1 MPMRAVIEQK
11 IILQMKS
18 TLLLKNIGDATAEI
32 TLQVSYH
39 IKFNETDKI
48 SIQEFQLTAIPGQE
62 KVQEIEF
69 GESANGDLEVLI
81 LVEKPKGNIIVQK
94 SFILEEIIGKR
105 HKIEFAAQDDI
116 ELGDPDIIHN
126 PPFVY
131 GRLLDKKGVKDLE
144 DVQIIILVKKENE
157 NDFLPLTSVKTEV
170 KGYFTFEYPAGFF
183 TEAVASIGLDLSE
196 NPMPIKLD
204 TKKVKISNERG
215 VEEEKDVLV
224 FPRRAI
230 LVVDVNENVADKIN
244 TTDCGCHADEFGK
257 KKVLEEFSFFSLI
270 RTSQPEI
277 KGYVLE
283 DEDEITLWEV
293 LNNLPSSVL
302 DLFDTIKAVPFISKV
317 SPIKSNIIISS
328 SRTRTSRGVSAVVPR
343 NEDDKINDTLKAV
356 KINKGVLSNFIR
368 EEKTITKENISK
380 LFALNDADKLH
391 KAVTNKP
398 ETIKPLGRVE
408 LGLANTVDWDDE
420 PTIYQAVSIAH
431 GHLLQFKSEWLAD
444 GYSLGD
450 LLYSLPLAPGQK
462 KQIVVFDWERR
473 ESAAN
478 EQSIDFE
485 ESLNNSLTRD
495 RDISEIA
502 AGVLQENMKGG
513 STSKVRSVSGGISF
527 PVGGALIG
535 VSGGGSNARTNAWQN
550 NLRQTSSSDQQKL
563 RDRIVQ
569 SANAVRNMRSTVIQ
583 TVSQGERFEI
593 SSESVANYNHCHAM
607 TIQYYEVLRHFKIR
621 QRFAEAK
628 EVLFVPLLM
637 TQFTKDKL
645 LRWRE
650 SLSEVLIDRRLL
662 KGFDAADRVEHQWKD
677 SGFPSGTFASQNIV
691 TASGTLKIQFVIQRP
706 SDKSDENGKLIL
718 DRGAW
723 GFFNFLFG
731 SSFVENF
738 YKDYLEN
745 QERKDEIFHNELGEK
760 IARRFIANLSFQIL
774 DETQNSLGEVPID
787 ASLTSR
793 YYKDG
798 VLNVKLNWN
807 TALRQRDKVHYL
819 KISMRRNLIDIVNPR
834 PLLPEGSFITVVSGL
849 MNYRTQFS
857 NGTLF
862 KFQNIGDDLSSY
874 DGVTIYTGPST
885 EELKDPRKEDVNI
898 VNKLIAHLNDN
909 LEYYHRAIWLNMTPE
924 RRFMLLDG
932 IVLNGKGE
940 GRSVASLVENELLTV
955 VGNSLVF
962 PVASGLNLNPD
973 FGQKESLTEYYMT
986 AAAEPISISVPTKGV
1001 FAEAVMGK
1009 CNSCEKIDE
1018 SRFWRWEESPIPDSP
1033 TAINP
1038 INTDSRRAD
1047 PGNLQPQQM
1056 PNPIVNIQNAPNAP
1070 DPTGLAGTL
1079 GLLGQSNLFKDI
1091 TGIEG
1096 TQRNAIQ
1103 GLQSTLDTAKVFA
1116 QESAKL
1122 ETQKMMERRLDKAMN
1137 AIDADDSLSPEKKAE
1152 LKEKALNAYMGA
1164 GATKEE
1170 KKEKEQPKPTLTD
1183 AAVKASEQGKTVKAT
1198 KSDAEG
1204 VIESVEI
1211 SGSSNSTILA
1221 SFSGA
1226 IPKLKQP
1233 NENACW
1239 ATAAT
1244 IMMSWKKGKLFTE
1257 EEVLTEVGNPYL
1269 QNFLNKEP
1277 LRSSHKSDFIDLLYM
1292 SGEPPAS
1299 YPLQQYID
1307 WVNNFG
1313 PVWITTDSSEQD
1325 GAFSPHARIL
1335 TKIIGTGTPDGVG
1348 THFIFIDPSTGTEQK
1363 ESFENFLKQ
1372 YEQMVT
1378 DNIGKL
1384 FIQIVHF
1391 ETEIYSEGRNPGT
1404 KIDARVTELMNFD
1417 PIFADTIV
1425 INKMEFN
1432 TGISGFRNYKNWKT
1446 DSSVLHNMT
1455 PHRRKTYRQPLD
1467 IQFIVLHESGT
1478 YSGNA
1483 FNLPANTTSHMT
1495 VKADDT
1501 ILQFNDLIETEFH
1514 TINMNDVAIG
1524 IEFVNRSWLSHQ
1536 TKRKSNG
1543 ILDLQLNY
1551 EGITT
1556 EANLTQEQKTEYA
1569 ESNGHLWLF
1578 WGDGFNIYRVPPN
1591 LTQLEKLVDL
1601 VKWLLVD
1608 YNNYVNKIASTGTGI
1623 YDFFTSIS
1631 NVWLQIVSFNEV
1643 SGIWTFKDS
1652 DIPSEVDKSKK
1663 MFFIF
1668 STGYGLLDPAIL
1680 KTNLASGVLSHN
1692 ACMDNHTDGSF
1703 PTLYSWLRIQKLKT
1717 AQDAYEIS
1725 KKLMKNN
1732 HIKVSLTSNTSKK
1745 IHLLNVDDGNLVL

>member
-1 MPMRAVIEQK
+1 
-11 IILQMKS
+11 MKS
-18 TLLLKNIGDATAEI
+18 TLLLKNIGDATTEI

-39 IKFNETDKI
+39 VNFNETTKI
-48 SIQEFQLTAIPGQE
+48 
-62 KVQEIEF
+62 KVQEFSIPIKTNHESEKTIEF
-69 GESANGDLEVLI
+69 DDLANKDLDVLI
-81 LVEKPKGNIIVQK
+81 LVQKPKGNIIAQK
-94 SFILEEIIGKR
+94 SFILNEIIGKR
-105 HKIEFAAQDDI
+105 QIIEFAAKDEI
-116 ELGDPDIIHN
+116 ELSDSDAIRN

-131 GRLLDKKGVKDLE
+131 GRLLDKKGEKNFE
-144 DVQIIILVKKENE
+144 DVQIIIYVKKEGE
-157 NDFLPLTSVKTEV
+157 NDFSPLTSVKTEV
-170 KGYFTFEYPAGFF
+170 QGYFTFEYPVDFF
-183 TEAVASIGLDLSE
+183 TEAVASIGLELTE
-196 NPMPIKLD
+196 NPMPIKLVSQII
-204 TKKVKISNERG
+204 KVKNERG
-215 VEEEKDVLV
+215 EEEEKSVLV
-224 FPRRAI
+224 FPRRVI
-230 LVVDVNENVADKIN
+230 LVVVTNENLAEKVEPI
-244 TTDCGCHADEFGK
+244 DCGCHASEFGE

-277 KGYVLE
+277 MGYVLK
-283 DEDEITLWEV
+283 DEDEITLWEI
-293 LNNLPSSVL
+293 LNNLPSSV
-302 DLFDTIKAVPFISKV
+302 FDMLEPIKAIPFISRV
-317 SPIKSNIIISS
+317 SPIKSNTLKSV
-328 SRTRTSRGVSAVVPR
+328 SRTGTTRAVNAKATTDDSDI
-343 NEDDKINDTLKAV
+343 NETLRAV
-356 KINKGVLSNFIR
+356 KINKNVLTNFIR
-368 EEKTITKENISK
+368 DEKTITKDNISK
-380 LFALNDADKLH
+380 LFALNDIHRLQNALIS
-391 KAVTNKP
+391 KP
-398 ETIKPLGRVE
+398 ASTKPLGRVE
-408 LGLANTVDWDDE
+408 LGSINSVDWDDE

-478 EQSIDFE
+478 EQSVDYE

-513 STSKVRSVSGGISF
+513 STSKVRSISGGISV
-527 PVGGALIG
+527 PVGAALIG
-535 VSGGGSNARTNAWQN
+535 VSGGGSNASTNAWQN

-637 TQFTKDKL
+637 TQFTKEKL

-691 TASGTLKIQFVIQRP
+691 TASGILKIQFVIQRP
-706 SDKSDENGKLIL
+706 RDKSDEEGKLIL
-718 DRGAW
+718 DSSSW
-723 GFFNFLFG
+723 GYFNMLFG
-731 SSFVENF
+731 SNFAEEF

-745 QERKDEIFHNELGEK
+745 QERKDEIFHNELGEQ
-760 IARRFIANLSFQIL
+760 IARKFIANLGFQVL
-774 DETQNSLGEVPID
+774 DESQNSIKDVSID

-807 TALRQRDKVHYL
+807 EDLLQRDKIYYL
-819 KISMRRNLIDIVNPR
+819 KIYSKIGRNTVFDTFIPR
-834 PLLPEGSFITVVSGL
+834 PQLPQGSFITVVSGA
-849 MNYRTQFS
+849 MNYRTSFS

-862 KFQNIGDDLSSY
+862 KFQNIGDDLSSF

-909 LEYYHRAIWLNMTPE
+909 LEYYHRAIWLNMSPE

-1070 DPTGLAGTL
+1070 DPSGLAGTL

-1096 TQRNAIQ
+1096 TQRNTIQ

-1137 AIDADDSLSPEKKAE
+1137 AIDSDDSLSPEKKAE
-1152 LKEKALNAYMGA
+1152 LKEKALNAYMGG
-1164 GATKEE
+1164 GATSEEIKKDTKVEEFKER
-1170 KKEKEQPKPTLTD
+1170 
-1183 AAVKASEQGKTVKAT
+1183 VKTIADLINDKTISPEQGKVMKENELKKYSENIENKPITSLEGIKETSNTASKDHTDIEVTKDGIKINSSKTTVAGSSNKLPTTIQRQITLARKKLST
-1198 KSDAEG
+1198 GLGGVNHSETINEGSILLFDFDVNDSELKSEHIVILKDLADRMREQNEFLIAIEGHSSQTGEESANIKLSEDRVQSVHDYLVFNQAINQSQIIDYYGLGSTDPIINKRKIEESMNRSVLIRYSMPFSNVIVPANQSGSTSWKLRIGLTTGGSLGPLGLKVLTLQIESTDNNYHGKGDFVLGSIGYGGFSAGAEFG
-1204 VIESVEI
+1204 ADLPNWVEFKTPQPQIIEDFSLTYCKIESVGLQVFFGYSLSELDFPNLGVYNVDI
-1211 SGSSNSTILA
+1211 GGWNVGVAANVGWDTLY
-1221 SFSGA
+1221 GT
-1226 IPKLKQP
+1226 LK
-1233 NENACW
+1233 
-1239 ATAAT
+1239 
-1244 IMMSWKKGKLFTE
+1244 
-1257 EEVLTEVGNPYL
+1257 
-1269 QNFLNKEP
+1269 
-1277 LRSSHKSDFIDLLYM
+1277 
-1292 SGEPPAS
+1292 
-1299 YPLQQYID
+1299 
-1307 WVNNFG
+1307 
-1313 PVWITTDSSEQD
+1313 
-1325 GAFSPHARIL
+1325 
-1335 TKIIGTGTPDGVG
+1335 
-1348 THFIFIDPSTGTEQK
+1348 
-1363 ESFENFLKQ
+1363 
-1372 YEQMVT
+1372 
-1378 DNIGKL
+1378 
-1384 FIQIVHF
+1384 
-1391 ETEIYSEGRNPGT
+1391 IYS
-1404 KIDARVTELMNFD
+1404 
-1417 PIFADTIV
+1417 
-1425 INKMEFN
+1425 
-1432 TGISGFRNYKNWKT
+1432 
-1446 DSSVLHNMT
+1446 
-1455 PHRRKTYRQPLD
+1455 
-1467 IQFIVLHESGT
+1467 
-1478 YSGNA
+1478 
-1483 FNLPANTTSHMT
+1483 
-1495 VKADDT
+1495 
-1501 ILQFNDLIETEFH
+1501 
-1514 TINMNDVAIG
+1514 
-1524 IEFVNRSWLSHQ
+1524 
-1536 TKRKSNG
+1536 
-1543 ILDLQLNY
+1543 
-1551 EGITT
+1551 
-1556 EANLTQEQKTEYA
+1556 
-1569 ESNGHLWLF
+1569 
-1578 WGDGFNIYRVPPN
+1578 
-1591 LTQLEKLVDL
+1591 
-1601 VKWLLVD
+1601 
-1608 YNNYVNKIASTGTGI
+1608 
-1623 YDFFTSIS
+1623 
-1631 NVWLQIVSFNEV
+1631 
-1643 SGIWTFKDS
+1643 
-1652 DIPSEVDKSKK
+1652 KK
-1663 MFFIF
+1663 
-1668 STGYGLLDPAIL
+1668 
-1680 KTNLASGVLSHN
+1680 
-1692 ACMDNHTDGSF
+1692 
-1703 PTLYSWLRIQKLKT
+1703 
-1717 AQDAYEIS
+1717 
-1725 KKLMKNN
+1725 
-1732 HIKVSLTSNTSKK
+1732 
-1745 IHLLNVDDGNLVL
+1745 